1 MTVTSITPT
10 PGSSP
15 LSGLQN
21 NFQQRRNA
29 FDELAQAL
37 QSGNLTQA
45 QQAFSLLT
53 QSAPNS
59 GQAQNGL
66 LKDDF
71 NSLAQALQS
80 GDLDGARKAFA
91 TIQQDLQKLGQRTTT
106 ITIIVPRKIRRVPV
120 QRRVAVLTR
129 VAVEPKLAA
138 QISASL
144 LEKIGPAPH
153 SIRII
158 ESKYRTGIDR

>member
-1 MTVTSITPT
+1 MTVSSITPT

-29 FDELAQAL
+29 FDELAQTL

-45 QQAFSLLT
+45 QKAFGLLT

-91 TIQQDLQKLGQRTTT
+91 TIQQDLQKLGQAHHHHHHHHAQEGTQSSSSTASGSIDSSSSGAKASST
-106 ITIIVPRKIRRVPV
+106 NLSII
-120 QRRVAVLTR
+120 A
-129 VAVEPKLAA
+129 
-138 QISASL
+138 
-144 LEKIGPAPH
+144 
-153 SIRII
+153 
-158 ESKYRTGIDR
+158 